1 MLIVILFIYLE
12 EHLHTVSSDAKGK
25 ICDITCFLLNI
36 IIKATLGPPLQV
48 TDQVFVMSQLCTLN
62 KKYFLCSTCKHLL
75 KVVKGSISTQNQN
88 YFFIAYRVF
97 PFVFCCVKL
106 TKQWQ
111 KTE

>member
-75 KVVKGSISTQNQN
+75 KVVKGSISTQNQK

-106 TKQWQ
+106 TKQ
-111 KTE
+111 